1 MPLSANQDF
10 FAILER
16 EMAKEASKGGAKSK
30 PAAKKA
36 NFEEIQ

>member
-1 MPLSANQDF
+1 MPISANQDF

-16 EMAKEASKGGAKSK
+16 EMAKEAANKGGAKSK

-36 NFEEIQ
+36 SF